1 MSESHDPHPL
11 SDPHTISEAHRQADA
26 ELEHHTEHPHVNYMM
41 VFGALIAFTIISY
54 LADVIGA
61 KMGGEVGTG
70 AKWTTIKWA
79 VVFVV
84 LVVASFKALAVMMYF
99 MHLKFERLW
108 KYALLAP
115 TIILALALIVSLM
128 PDIAGDY
135 YERVIPQTK
144 AAAEEL
150 HDAHK
155 AGGQHGSG
163 ESGPVEGAASTP
175 DGAPK
180 PKGH

>member
-1 MSESHDPHPL
+1 MSENHDVTDQHAISESHA
-11 SDPHTISEAHRQADA
+11 AHDADVA
-26 ELEHHTEHPHVNYMM
+26 AHAEHPHVNYML
-41 VFGALIAFTIISY
+41 VFGALIVFTIISY
-54 LADVIGA
+54 LADVIGT
-61 KMGGEVGTG
+61 KMGAKPGT
-70 AKWTTIKWA
+70 ALKWA

-135 YERVIPQTK
+135 YARVIPQTAA
-144 AAAEEL
+144 AAAEHRAEG
-150 HDAHK
+150 D
-155 AGGQHGSG
+155 HGK
-163 ESGPVEGAASTP
+163 GPSGAAGTP
-175 DGAPK
+175 HEIPEGTPR
-180 PKGH
+180 H